1 MNKRYIILVMILI
14 LVISSLVGCAKIHI
28 YTGDGIKVFQEDI
41 KLEYDNIDKVQVRRS
56 DIEIYITYILL
67 DTASDEDIK
76 KLYKITE
83 EYVNKDKFIEAISKE
98 DKVDGKSFH
107 RATLIIKNPNNKNKK
122 YYNEKIYGLN
132 VE

>member
-14 LVISSLVGCAKIHI
+14 LVISSLVGCAEIHI

-41 KLEYDNIDKVQVRRS
+41 KLEYDNIDKVQVRRL

-76 KLYKITE
+76 
-83 EYVNKDKFIEAISKE
+83 NFIK
-98 DKVDGKSFH
+98 
-107 RATLIIKNPNNKNKK
+107 
-122 YYNEKIYGLN
+122 
-132 VE
+132 